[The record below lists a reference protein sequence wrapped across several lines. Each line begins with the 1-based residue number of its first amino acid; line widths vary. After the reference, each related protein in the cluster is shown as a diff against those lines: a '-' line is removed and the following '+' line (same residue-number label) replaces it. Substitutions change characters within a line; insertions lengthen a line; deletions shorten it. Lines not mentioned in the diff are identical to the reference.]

1 MKIQGNSDLLGRVRI
16 EPPASP
22 TAPAPSRFEEILKE
36 SLSPTPA
43 SDSAAASSGAVS
55 VQFRRP
61 ADPVA
66 AGSVMERLEGFLDLM
81 EEYRSKLADPR
92 VSLRGLDSV
101 VRSLEQGRDALS
113 PLLGTLPEGDGLK
126 DMLNQALVTTEIE
139 IMRFRRGDYLP
150 A

>member
-1 MKIQGNSDLLGRVRI
+1 MKIQGNGDLLGRMRI
-16 EPPASP
+16 EQPAFPATPAS
-22 TAPAPSRFEEILKE
+22 SGFEEILKE
-36 SLSPTPA
+36 SMNPTPA
-43 SDSAAASSGAVS
+43 SASATTSGGAVS
-55 VQFRRP
+55 VQFRP

-92 VSLRGLDSV
+92 VSLKGLDPV
-101 VRSLEQGRDALS
+101 VRSLEKGRDALS

-126 DMLNQALVTTEIE
+126 DILNQALVTTEIE